1 MDVLEAILN
10 RRSIRQYTDRPIS
23 DDVIE
28 TLLKAAMYAPSAVNK
43 QPWHYIVF
51 RDREIMEK
59 IILFHQN
66 ASMLRQAD
74 AAILVCWDEELQHD
88 TGYGPVDCS
97 CSHTKY
103 IAGGIRPR
111 LRVSLGWPL
120 SRAYREWNQST
131 PCSDYRKIS
140 DLFQLFPLVIRQ
152 KKGKCPY
159 GLTRDRIHFEKW

>member
-10 RRSIRQYTDRPIS
+10 RRSIRQYTGQTIS

-51 RDREIMEK
+51 RDREIGEK
-59 IILFHQN
+59 IISFHQN

-88 TGYGPVDCS
+88 AGYGPVDCS
-97 CSHTKY
+97 AATQNILLAAFGHGLGSVWIGLY
-103 IAGGIRPR
+103 PR
-111 LRVSLGWPL
+111 IQRMESIHALFGLPQNIKPFSIVSLGYP
-120 SRAYREWNQST
+120 AEVKKM
-131 PCSDYRKIS
+131 P
-140 DLFQLFPLVIRQ
+140 IRFN
-152 KKGKCPY
+152 
-159 GLTRDRIHFEKW
+159 RDRIHFEKW